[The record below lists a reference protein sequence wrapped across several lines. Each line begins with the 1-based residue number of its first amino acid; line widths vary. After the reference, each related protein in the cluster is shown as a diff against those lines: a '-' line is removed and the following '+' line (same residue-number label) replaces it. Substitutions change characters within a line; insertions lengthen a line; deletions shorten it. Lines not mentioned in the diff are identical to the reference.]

1 MAIPIIMIAHR
12 GINIHTNNADDD
24 NEKLR
29 KSSKLIYHLYTNKS
43 NELSL
48 WNNLFDCNTFVMHEK
63 RYIDDS

>member
-29 KSSKLIYHLYTNKS
+29 KSSMLIYYLYIDKS
-43 NELSL
+43 YELSL
-48 WNNLFDCNTFVMHEK
+48 LYNLFDQTIFIMHETH
-63 RYIDDS
+63 YFY

>member
-29 KSSKLIYHLYTNKS
+29 KSSMLIYYLYINKS
-43 NELSL
+43 YELSL
-48 WNNLFDCNTFVMHEK
+48 LYNLFDQTIFIMHET
-63 RYIDDS
+63 RY